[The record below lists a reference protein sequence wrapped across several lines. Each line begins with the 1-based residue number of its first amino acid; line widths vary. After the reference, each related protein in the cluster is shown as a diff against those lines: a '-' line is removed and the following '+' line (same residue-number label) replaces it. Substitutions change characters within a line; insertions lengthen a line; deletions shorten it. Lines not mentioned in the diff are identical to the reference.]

1 MENPNK
7 KLYRSNTNKVFAGV
21 LGGLGHYYDVDP
33 LFLRI
38 AFVILTVISN
48 VFPMFFVYLLLM
60 MLIPKEGDVSDDGKE
75 KIREVMKEVKDNA
88 QTVAEEMRAEFDK
101 AKVEHRV
108 AKKSVIGYLLVLV
121 GVFMILKSFIPI
133 HWFSWNIFWS
143 VIIIL
148 LGFYVL
154 TNSKRNG

>member
-48 VFPMFFVYLLLM
+48 VFPMFFIYLLLM
-60 MLIPKEGDVSDDGKE
+60 VLIPKEGGVSDDGKE

-88 QTVAEEMRAEFDK
+88 QTVAEEMRAGFDK
-101 AKVEHRV
+101 AKAGHSMG
-108 AKKSVIGYLLVLV
+108 KKSMIGYFLVLI
-121 GVFMILKSFIPI
+121 GSFMILKSFVPM

-143 VIIIL
+143 VIVIL